1 RLLILLF
8 CCEKNKMAE
17 ANVSVAQD
25 QFSCSVC
32 LETLKDPVS
41 LPCGH
46 SYCMGCIKSHWDQ
59 DDRTGVYSC
68 PQCRQTFSPRPVLG
82 RNTLLAEVVEK
93 LRKRGS
99 STPLP
104 PPAHSPAGPGDVLCD
119 FCSRR
124 KMRAVKSCL
133 VCLASYC
140 QTHLQ
145 PHYEAPAF
153 KKHRLT
159 SVSRHL
165 QEICPDHQKLREVYC
180 RTDQTCVC
188 LLCSDKDHRSHD
200 TVSTETERAEKQKQ
214 LGATQR
220 QTQQRLEE
228 REKELQELRQAVES
242 LRSSG
247 RRAVED
253 SERVFNELVRSV
265 LRLGSQVKEQIE
277 AGEREAVGQTERHI
291 EELEQEIAEL
301 RRRDAELSQL
311 SHTEDHIHFLQTFQA
326 LSSLWPGVSRKAP
339 VSAESTFGA
348 VRRLVSELKELTE
361 DLCRQILVR
370 IADAGGRR
378 ASPLAAAAGCQ
389 PGASGALLS
398 YPGLQEHRLYKTD
411 PHPPFLTA
419 QLWAQQC
426 HTPPPGG
433 SISLC
438 VPSPPSNEIPFL
450 SLSLPVKLRSPSR
463 SLQRPRG
470 ESSTVRDAQHTKS
483 TVRDAQHAES
493 TLTAPLETHST
504 PRAPLET
511 HSTGVHTA
519 GCPCMREDTA
529 PLSCQLTLDP
539 NTAHRHLCLS
549 EGNRRVTWSRE
560 PQQYPDHPERFDHWQ
575 QVLCREG
582 LSGTRCYWE
591 VEWSGGC
598 VAIGVMYRGI
608 SRKGRNVPSH
618 LGHNDQSWSLCC
630 SGSSCSFWHNKEK
643 TAVAAPPSSRI
654 GVCVDHR
661 AGTLSFYSVS
671 TALSFYQRLWS
682 LYSAPETMSL
692 LHRVQTTF
700 SEPLY
705 AGFMVGSDCSLSL
718 PQL

>member
-1 RLLILLF
+1 MISLLIILLQWHRMLSKCLNCTEHEGERHASKQMSF
-8 CCEKNKMAE
+8 GDTPPIPPICPRLPSAVLSVDTHVRSDSMFPIQDRRNTLQPDTPLWLKTIQRPRDFNPGGRTPEEQGASDRWQDLVIKALSRSASLSRSSWDSSHIPLHVFQAAPELCPKLPLPEALGCSRKLHTGTYFLSNRPPSRSPALGSKMAE

-370 IADAGGRR
+370 IADAVKI
-378 ASPLAAAAGCQ
+378 PQ
-389 PGASGALLS
+389 P
-398 YPGLQEHRLYKTD
+398 K
-411 PHPPFLTA
+411 PPA
-419 QLWAQQC
+419 
-426 HTPPPGG
+426 PPGR
-433 SISLC
+433 
-438 VPSPPSNEIPFL
+438 EEFL
-450 SLSLPVKLRSPSR
+450 KR
-463 SLQRPRG
+463 RG
-470 ESSTVRDAQHTKS
+470 TEWCHRKENHT
-483 TVRDAQHAES
+483 QN
-493 TLTAPLETHST
+493 
-504 PRAPLET
+504 
-511 HSTGVHTA
+511 GA
-519 GCPCMREDTA
+519 GQD
-529 PLSCQLTLDP
+529 
-539 NTAHRHLCLS
+539 
-549 EGNRRVTWSRE
+549 
-560 PQQYPDHPERFDHWQ
+560 
-575 QVLCREG
+575 REG
-582 LSGTRCYWE
+582 KLT
-591 VEWSGGC
+591 
-598 VAIGVMYRGI
+598 
-608 SRKGRNVPSH
+608 
-618 LGHNDQSWSLCC
+618 
-630 SGSSCSFWHNKEK
+630 
-643 TAVAAPPSSRI
+643 
-654 GVCVDHR
+654 
-661 AGTLSFYSVS
+661 
-671 TALSFYQRLWS
+671 
-682 LYSAPETMSL
+682 
-692 LHRVQTTF
+692 
-700 SEPLY
+700 
-705 AGFMVGSDCSLSL
+705 
-718 PQL
+718 